1 MKAFL
6 SIGNRGILK
15 RKTDEDLKHQA
26 GCLNLL
32 TNAIILWNS
41 VYMGEA
47 LNQLQQEGRGINPD
61 DLQHI
66 WPTRYD
72 HINIHGKY
80 EFNLQEEAKRD
91 GLRPLRQPS
100 DLNP

>member
-1 MKAFL
+1 MKSFL

-15 RKTDEDLKHQA
+15 RKTDEDLQHQV

-32 TNAIILWNS
+32 TNAITLWNS

-47 LNQLQQEGRGINPD
+47 LKQLQRESYEVNPE
-61 DLQHI
+61 DLKHI
-66 WPTRYD
+66 WPTRFE

-80 EFNLQEEAKRD
+80 EFNVQAEGRRE
-91 GLRPLRQPS
+91 GLRQLRKPD